1 MVYNINVEFQSKQSK
16 EQSNKMVK
24 TRNQNQQYQ
33 QSQQGS
39 SEGLTTRSGLKLEQ
53 PAPEMERVELPA
65 VKLSK
70 EMKRQANVKKDIV
83 KKSWKKQT
91 DKTYKTDKTDKTY
104 KTDKKSKQSKQ
115 FKRLERD
122 FLKHVYH
129 NAGEMTAIWKN
140 FEMAFRHIDK
150 LCLFQKR
157 IERK

>member
-1 MVYNINVEFQSKQSK
+1 
-16 EQSNKMVK
+16 MVK
-24 TRNQNQQYQ
+24 TRNQNQNQKAQQTQ
-33 QSQQGS
+33 QSK
-39 SEGLTTRSGLKLEQ
+39 SEGMRTRSGLKLEK
-53 PAPEMERVELPA
+53 PSPELERVELPV

-70 EMKRQANVKKDIV
+70 EMKRRATVKKEIA

-91 DKTYKTDKTDKTY
+91 DKKCNR
-104 KTDKKSKQSKQ
+104 
-115 FKRLERD
+115 FERLERD

-157 IERK
+157 VERK